1 MTPAGSGTAKP
12 YGFDASGNLTTLPT
26 AATGTY
32 DKAGELTSSA
42 LTGTTTSYT
51 YNADGEQLNS
61 KQASTTLTT
70 GTWNGALELT
80 AYSDSAANMT
90 AATYDGDGLR
100 ATTAIT
106 PAGGSAVTQQ
116 YDWNTTTSVPLL
128 LMNSVNAYIYT
139 TSGTPA
145 EQISLANG
153 TITYLSTDRLGSVRG
168 TVSSSGALTGT
179 TSYDAWGNPAAVGG
193 LTAATPFGYAGGYTD
208 ASGQIYLINRYY
220 NAA

>member
-1 MTPAGSGTAKP
+1 
-12 YGFDASGNLTTLPT
+12 
-26 AATGTY
+26 
-32 DKAGELTSSA
+32 
-42 LTGTTTSYT
+42 
-51 YNADGEQLNS
+51 
-61 KQASTTLTT
+61 
-70 GTWNGALELT
+70 
-80 AYSDSAANMT
+80 
-90 AATYDGDGLR
+90 
-100 ATTAIT
+100 
-106 PAGGSAVTQQ
+106 
-116 YDWNTTTSVPLL
+116 
-128 LMNSVNAYIYT
+128 MNSVNAYIYT

-208 ASGQIYLINRYY
+208 ASGQIYLTNRYY